1 MKKALILIDIQND
14 YFDCGA
20 YPLYNSNEVLKNSLE
35 LVKKEFQKG
44 TLIIFVKHI
53 GEKKSLFFRPNSK
66 GVKIHQKLMDLDIDY
81 KIVEKK
87 YADSFYNTNLDE
99 ILIKNDIKEIYL
111 GGMMSHNCVTFTAL
125 SKTAEKYKIKVIK
138 KLLTSI
144 DNVINTIAIRALE
157 TRVEVI

>member
-20 YPLYNSNEVLKNSLE
+20 YPLYDSNTVLKNSLE

-44 TLIIFVKHI
+44 TLIIFVKHT
-53 GEKKSLFFRPNSK
+53 GEKNSLFFRPNSE
-66 GVKIHQKLMDLDIDY
+66 GVKIHQKLIDLNIDY

-87 YADSFYNTNLDE
+87 YADSFYKTNLDE
-99 ILIKNDIKEIYL
+99 ILIKNEIKEIYL

-138 KLLTSI
+138 KLLTST
-144 DNVINTIAIRALE
+144 DNVINSIAIRALE

>member
-20 YPLYNSNEVLKNSLE
+20 YPLYDSNTVLKNSLE
-35 LVKKEFQKG
+35 LVKEEFQKG

-53 GEKKSLFFRPNSK
+53 GEKNSLFFRPQSE
-66 GVKIHQKLMDLDIDY
+66 GVKVHKKLMDLDIDY

-99 ILIKNDIKEIYL
+99 ILIKNNIKEIYL
-111 GGMMSHNCVTFTAL
+111 GGMMCHNCVTFTAL